1 MKVSDIL
8 RIKGNTLYTVEP
20 SEPLIKALALMAERD
35 IGSLVVVEYGDLVGI
50 LTIRELVNV
59 LVKTGGNVK
68 TTIVRTAMDDSPL
81 TCTLETN
88 IDEVRRMML
97 NLHARYM
104 PVMDKGLLMGVI
116 SFHDVARAV
125 VDSQNFENKLL
136 KAYIHDWPEGDAP
149 AAVAAP

>member
-20 SEPLIKALALMAERD
+20 SEPLIKALGLMAERD